1 MKLRGPWVWAAVI
14 VPLWLTLVYC
24 TSMEPVVRDGW
35 SNVYFFRFHEL
46 DLTATWHLVR
56 DGWLGSNP
64 RLGQT
69 LTTLLYTPGPYHV
82 IFTPLLELGLF
93 LVLTAITLG
102 RRPSF
107 KSTDDALV
115 FVTVTAL
122 FAICTPQFGP
132 MLFYR
137 PFTGNY
143 TFGLVLNLLW
153 FVPYRFHMT
162 ESRGYRIWWAPLLLV
177 LGVAAGMCNEHTGPA
192 FIGLGALAIVWSV
205 RRGDRIQ
212 PWMIAGLIGLIA
224 GYVLLMIAPGHDA
237 RYGGLAKQAG
247 MIGRIIDRG
256 VGENLWIIAALVG
269 YSVWSLPWVVL
280 GFLARRR
287 PPPPSLPAPPLPA
300 AQRTA
305 LLAIAAAGVL
315 AMLALLASPKVGH
328 RLYVHS
334 MGLLAIALTGWLIA
348 QLTARWSRRACALGS
363 GLVLAYV
370 CARCVITYR
379 SVGPVGAQRL
389 AMVQTAAPGTH
400 LVVPPYP
407 KFPSKWFLGD
417 DFRSDRLRIA
427 TAADYG
433 LGSIELAG
441 EAPPKR

>member
-1 MKLRGPWVWAAVI
+1 VKLRGPWVWAAVL
-14 VPLWLTLVYC
+14 VPLWITLVVC
-24 TSMEPVVRDGW
+24 VAWEPLVRDAWGNTNFYRW
-35 SNVYFFRFHEL
+35 NKL
-46 DLTATWHLVR
+46 DLGGVWRLVR

-69 LTTLLYTPGPYHV
+69 LTTLLYAPGPYHL

-93 LVLTAITLG
+93 LLLTAITLG

-107 KSTDDALV
+107 RSTDDALV

-122 FAICTPQFGP
+122 FALCTPQFGP

-153 FVPYRFHMT
+153 LVPYRFHAA
-162 ESRGYRIWWAPLLLV
+162 EPRRYRIWWSPLLLV

-192 FIGLGALAIVWSV
+192 FIGLGALAVVWSI

-212 PWMIAGLIGLIA
+212 PWMIAGLIGLVA
-224 GYVLLMIAPGHDA
+224 GYILLMLAPGHDA

-247 MIGRIIDRG
+247 MLGRILDRG
-256 VGENLWIIAALVG
+256 VGANLRIVALLAL
-269 YSVWSLPWVVL
+269 YCVWSLPWVVL
-280 GFLARRR
+280 AFAARRR
-287 PPPPSLPAPPLPA
+287 GPPPSLPAPGLPT

-305 LLAIAAAGVL
+305 LIAIAAAGVL
-315 AMLALLASPKVGH
+315 ATLALLASPKIGA

-334 MGLLAIALTGWLIA
+334 IGLLSIALAGWVTA
-348 QLTARWSRRACALGS
+348 QLAAPWSRRACALLS
-363 GLVLAYV
+363 ALVLAYV
-370 CARCVITYR
+370 CGRCLITYR
-379 SVGPVGAQRL
+379 TVGDISAQRL
-389 AMVQTAAPGTH
+389 AIIQGAPPGAH
-400 LVVPPYP
+400 VVVPRYP
-407 KFPSKWFLGD
+407 RFPSKWFLGE
-417 DFRSDRLRIA
+417 DFRAENLRIS
-427 TAADYG
+427 TAADYA

-441 EAPPKR
+441 EPPPKR